1 MDGKNRWF
9 AAVKEEADADAVD
22 KAERRNLEAYAKFDG
37 AQVTGKTLVLLFFGF
52 GSTRCFCSFF

>member
-9 AAVKEEADADAVD
+9 AAVKEEADADADAVD

-37 AQVTGKTLVLLFFGF
+37 AQVTVIVLDCHAGQAT
-52 GSTRCFCSFF
+52 GAR